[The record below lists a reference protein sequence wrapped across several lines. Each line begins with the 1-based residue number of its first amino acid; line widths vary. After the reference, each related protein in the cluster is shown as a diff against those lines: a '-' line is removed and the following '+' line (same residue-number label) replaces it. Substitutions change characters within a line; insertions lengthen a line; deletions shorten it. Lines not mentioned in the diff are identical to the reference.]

1 MVRIMDVKIAPSI
14 LSADFSNLAQ
24 EVKRAEEGGAD
35 YLHVD
40 IMDGRFVPNIS
51 IGPVVVKCMRDK
63 TSLPFDVH
71 LMIEE
76 PDDHLKEF
84 AEAGSDILGVSAE
97 ACAHLHRTIQNIKK
111 LGKKASVALNPAT
124 PLTVVE
130 YVMEDLDQILLMT
143 VNPGFGGQSF
153 IPNVLSKI
161 ERCRQMLK
169 DRGLKLDIEVDGGMN
184 EETVPLVVK
193 AGANVIVAGS
203 AVYGKKDVKAAIQ
216 ALRRAATLE

>member
-1 MVRIMDVKIAPSI
+1 MNVKIAPSI

-24 EVKRAEEGGAD
+24 EVKRAEKGGAD

-51 IGPVVVKCMRDK
+51 IGPVVVKYMRDK
-63 TSLPFDVH
+63 TTLPFDVH
-71 LMIEE
+71 LMIEK
-76 PDDHLKEF
+76 PDNHLEKF

-97 ACAHLHRTIQNIKK
+97 ACVHLHHTIQSIKK

-153 IPNVLSKI
+153 IPNVLPKI

-169 DRGLKLDIEVDGGMN
+169 DRGLKLDIEVDGGIN

-216 ALRRAATLE
+216 ALRKAATL